1 MEYNYKNLRI
11 AENGAKINVIVYIIL
26 SILKLSIGYFFNSK
40 ALFADGINNS
50 TDIIASLAIMVGLR
64 ISRKPADYNHAY
76 GHLRAQTI
84 SSLVASLVMIAAGL
98 NVLYNAIYA
107 IIFYKSNSQDI
118 ISIVVGI
125 ICTVTIYIV
134 YRYNKNVAI
143 RINSS
148 ALMAAAKDN
157 LSDTLVGIG
166 TVIGIAAS
174 GFGLPWIDPVAAALV
189 GMVIIK
195 TGLGIFKESA
205 YSLTDGFDSKRLD
218 GIISKIKLIRGVNCV
233 KDIKARVHGSSI
245 LIDVV
250 IGVDSQLTV
259 AQSHKIT
266 INIEKMLNDDF
277 KINYAII
284 HVEPECI

>member
-148 ALMAAAKDN
+148 ALMAAAN
-157 LSDTLVGIG
+157 WNCSL
-166 TVIGIAAS
+166 
-174 GFGLPWIDPVAAALV
+174 WIWITMDRSC
-189 GMVIIK
+189 GC
-195 TGLGIFKESA
+195 S
-205 YSLTDGFDSKRLD
+205 
-218 GIISKIKLIRGVNCV
+218 ISRYG
-233 KDIKARVHGSSI
+233 
-245 LIDVV
+245 
-250 IGVDSQLTV
+250 
-259 AQSHKIT
+259 
-266 INIEKMLNDDF
+266 
-277 KINYAII
+277 NY
-284 HVEPECI
+284 

>member
-1 MEYNYKNLRI
+1 MKDNYKNLRI

-26 SILKLSIGYFFNSK
+26 SILKLSVGHFFNSK

-50 TDIIASLAIMVGLR
+50 TDIIASLAIMIGLK

-98 NVLYNAIYA
+98 NVFYNAIYS

-134 YRYNKNVAI
+134 YRYNKSVAI

-157 LSDTLVGIG
+157 LSDALVGIG

-174 GFGLPWIDPVAAALV
+174 GLGFLWIDPLTAALV

-195 TGLGIFKESA
+195 TGLDIFKESA
-205 YSLTDGFDSKRLD
+205 YSLTDGLDSKRLD
-218 GIISKIKLIRGVNCV
+218 DIISKIELIRGVNCV
-233 KDIKARVHGSSI
+233 KDIKARVHGNSI

-266 INIEKMLNDDF
+266 INIEKMLNDTF

-284 HVEPECI
+284 HVEPECS

>member
-1 MEYNYKNLRI
+1 M
-11 AENGAKINVIVYIIL
+11 
-26 SILKLSIGYFFNSK
+26 YFTM
-40 ALFADGINNS
+40 LY
-50 TDIIASLAIMVGLR
+50 TL
-64 ISRKPADYNHAY
+64 
-76 GHLRAQTI
+76 
-84 SSLVASLVMIAAGL
+84 LV
-98 NVLYNAIYA
+98 
-107 IIFYKSNSQDI
+107 FYKSNSQDI

-218 GIISKIKLIRGVNCV
+218 GIISKIN
-233 KDIKARVHGSSI
+233 
-245 LIDVV
+245 
-250 IGVDSQLTV
+250 
-259 AQSHKIT
+259 
-266 INIEKMLNDDF
+266 
-277 KINYAII
+277 
-284 HVEPECI
+284 